1 MENNIIQLSDLVVSS
16 LTLVATLI
24 TGYLAYRLQ
33 KEKKRIERLEKYYG
47 IAIENLQANY
57 EIEQYLAERLNIRFR
72 TSFSQIRKA
81 NKVNDLTSNELH
93 NIIQDGKGLAFLEDE
108 AENIYTD
115 DNLKVKF

>member
-1 MENNIIQLSDLVVSS
+1 MTQIVFEIDNDKDIRLFSD
-16 LTLVATLI
+16 
-24 TGYLAYRLQ
+24 
-33 KEKKRIERLEKYYG
+33 
-47 IAIENLQANY
+47 
-57 EIEQYLAERLNIRFR
+57 LAERLNIRFR

-108 AENIYTD
+108 AEIIYTD

>member
-1 MENNIIQLSDLVVSS
+1 MTQIVLEIDNDKDI
-16 LTLVATLI
+16 
-24 TGYLAYRLQ
+24 RLF
-33 KEKKRIERLEKYYG
+33 LD
-47 IAIENLQANY
+47 
-57 EIEQYLAERLNIRFR
+57 LAERLNIRFR

>member
-1 MENNIIQLSDLVVSS
+1 MTQIVFEIDNDKNI
-16 LTLVATLI
+16 
-24 TGYLAYRLQ
+24 RLF
-33 KEKKRIERLEKYYG
+33 LDW
-47 IAIENLQANY
+47 
-57 EIEQYLAERLNIRFR
+57 AERLNIRFR

-93 NIIQDGKGLAFLEDE
+93 NIIQNGKGLAFLEDE

>member
-1 MENNIIQLSDLVVSS
+1 MRCNSQSEICILYIPNLFFTYLSSIFTIQNS
-16 LTLVATLI
+16 I
-24 TGYLAYRLQ
+24 TMTQIVLEIDNDKDIRLF
-33 KEKKRIERLEKYYG
+33 LD
-47 IAIENLQANY
+47 
-57 EIEQYLAERLNIRFR
+57 LAERLNIRFR

-81 NKVNDLTSNELH
+81 KKVNDLTSNELH

>member
-1 MENNIIQLSDLVVSS
+1 MRCNSQLEICILYIPNLFFTDLSSIFTIQNS
-16 LTLVATLI
+16 I
-24 TGYLAYRLQ
+24 TMTQIVLEIDNDKDTRLF
-33 KEKKRIERLEKYYG
+33 LD
-47 IAIENLQANY
+47 
-57 EIEQYLAERLNIRFR
+57 LAERLNIRFR

-81 NKVNDLTSNELH
+81 KKVNDLTSNELH